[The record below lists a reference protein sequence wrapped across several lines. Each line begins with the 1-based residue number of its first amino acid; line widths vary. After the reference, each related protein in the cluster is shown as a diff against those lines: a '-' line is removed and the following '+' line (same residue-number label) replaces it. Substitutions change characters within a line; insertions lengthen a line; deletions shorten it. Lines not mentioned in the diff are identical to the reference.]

1 MSRGTFFVRY
11 ALPYIVGL
19 MLGGLALRAVQDA
32 GGSETLAQI
41 AWIGVTAV
49 SIAAWVLIR
58 RAITS
63 RRRPSAVMGHGGP
76 LGRR

>member
-19 MLGGLALRAVQDA
+19 MAGGLALKAVQDA

-41 AWIGVTAV
+41 AWVAVTV
-49 SIAAWVLIR
+49 VTITAWVLLR
-58 RAITS
+58 RAIRS
-63 RRRPSAVMGHGGP
+63 RRRPASVIGHGG
-76 LGRR
+76 RRSF